1 MTVSSRQSGQREQ
14 VPSEQVPRERIQ
26 RERAVE
32 RQYWGPIGVA
42 PGMILG
48 AIGTVGVVVSMFLP
62 WRDSGVY
69 PSDVP
74 VEFLWNRSATSDP
87 SLLVLLIPVAI
98 VLVIGALLPTG
109 AGIRLFGA
117 ICTLVIAGVF
127 AYQLHRVVH
136 AFGGNFGD
144 ALDTG
149 FYVAALGGILAF
161 VSGLVPASVG
171 TRREFV
177 RSDVVEDDR
186 SHVVEDDRSHVVEHD
201 TTV

>member
-1 MTVSSRQSGQREQ
+1 MTVSS
-14 VPSEQVPRERIQ
+14 SEQVPREQAPRD
-26 RERAVE
+26 RVAGERVPTDQQLRRGRVVE

-48 AIGTVGVVVSMFLP
+48 ALGAIGVIVSMFLP
-62 WRDSGVY
+62 WRDGGVY
-69 PSDVP
+69 PSDIP

-87 SLLVLLIPVAI
+87 SLLVLLIPVGA
-98 VLVIGALLPTG
+98 VLVIGALVPLG
-109 AGIRLFGA
+109 AGVRLFGA
-117 ICTLVIAGVF
+117 LCMLVIAGVF

-161 VSGLVPASVG
+161 VSGLVPASTG
-171 TRREFV
+171 ARREVV
-177 RSDVVEDDR
+177 RSDEFVEDDR
-186 SHVVEDDRSHVVEHD
+186 TVEHA
-201 TTV
+201 

>member
-1 MTVSSRQSGQREQ
+1 MTVSSRESVPREQ
-14 VPSEQVPRERIQ
+14 VASERVPSEPVQ
-26 RERAVE
+26 RELVVE

-48 AIGTVGVVVSMFLP
+48 AIGAVGVVVSMFLP

-69 PSDVP
+69 PSEIP

-98 VLVIGALLPTG
+98 VLAIGALVPMG

-117 ICTLVIAGVF
+117 VCMLVIAGVF

-171 TRREFV
+171 ARREFV
-177 RSDVVEDDR
+177 RSEVVEDDR
-186 SHVVEDDRSHVVEHD
+186 SQVVEHE